1 MHGRIA
7 ALVIEDMDIDITDG
21 SARWS
26 RYFNVPDLEAR
37 RQVGRSFDSFSALS
51 KSLSQWYDKVRID
64 GWRHDG
70 RVFERQD
77 GSWWSGISPLTRVF
91 CLLSTH
97 THTHTRK

>member
-7 ALVIEDMDIDITDG
+7 ALVIEDMDVDITDG

-26 RYFNVPDLEAR
+26 QHLDVPDLEAR
-37 RQVGRSFDSFSALS
+37 RQVGRSFGSFSALS
-51 KSLSQWYDKVRID
+51 NSLSQWYDKVRIE

-77 GSWWSGISPLTRVF
+77 GSWWSGISPLTQV
-91 CLLSTH
+91 LPLSHARTC
-97 THTHTRK
+97 T